1 MLTLTVNT
9 AEELKHSRELFKG
22 AIIMMFDFIICDIF

>member
-1 MLTLTVNT
+1 MLYLTPET
-9 AEELKHSRELFKG
+9 ADELKHSRELFKG

>member
-1 MLTLTVNT
+1 MLYLTPET
-9 AEELKHSRELFKG
+9 ADELKHARELFKG